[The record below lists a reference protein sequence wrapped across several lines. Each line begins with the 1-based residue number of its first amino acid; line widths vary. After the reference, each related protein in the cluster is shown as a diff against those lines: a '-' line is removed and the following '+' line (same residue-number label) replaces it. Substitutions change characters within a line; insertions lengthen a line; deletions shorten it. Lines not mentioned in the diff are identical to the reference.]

1 MELLLNLVWLAVV
14 IAIGAVWARRWPAR
28 NGRERW
34 LSLGALLC
42 AAVLLLPVIS
52 VTDDLHLQ
60 TFVVEDSNSTKRL
73 VSGIA
78 HQNPV
83 APVIWLAMVLA
94 AVWCVTPR
102 SIGWRSADR
111 LSETYRSPL
120 FNRPVLGRA
129 PPISLSV

>member
-1 MELLLNLVWLAVV
+1 MELLLNLAWMAVV
-14 IAIGAVWARRWPAR
+14 IAIGGVWARRWPAR
-28 NGRERW
+28 NRRERW

-73 VSGIA
+73 LSGIA
-78 HQNPV
+78 QQNPI
-83 APVIWLAMVLA
+83 APIIWLAMVLA
-94 AVWCVTPR
+94 AVWCVALR

-111 LSETYRSPL
+111 FSESYRSPL
-120 FNRPVLGRA
+120 FNTSLMGRA
-129 PPISLSV
+129 PPTPLAV